1 MRLAQIEKSIRKLC
15 FRTDAQAEERI
26 LGDALAVLAGAAGT
40 SALRRSLY
48 ALRMLRMS
56 LPVRLAGAAVIIAI
70 AYVGAEYMAACL
82 EGCSDTTAL
91 TIELA
96 SNDIVKFFGS

>member
-1 MRLAQIEKSIRKLC
+1 MRLAKIEESIRKLC
-15 FRTDAQAEERI
+15 FGTAEGAEERI
-26 LGDALAVLAGAAGT
+26 LGDALAALEGARV
-40 SALRRSLY
+40 SAIGCGLSTMRIMRR
-48 ALRMLRMS
+48 S

-70 AYVGAEYMAACL
+70 AYVGAEYLAACL
-82 EGCSDTTAL
+82 ESCSDTTAL